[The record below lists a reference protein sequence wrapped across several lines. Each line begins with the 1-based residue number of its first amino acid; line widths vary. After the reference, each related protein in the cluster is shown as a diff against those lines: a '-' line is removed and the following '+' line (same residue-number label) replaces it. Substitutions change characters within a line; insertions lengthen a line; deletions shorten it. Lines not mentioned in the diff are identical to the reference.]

1 MNERRNEEEIAPIRP
16 QIVDSLVP
24 TKGEGS
30 KELKKRVEATALYHV
45 AKIMKTI
52 QMLSEQFDK
61 LQREEKSI
69 KDQEVRTRIENER
82 IDLNDELREFLEKL
96 ESLMSSLKD

>member
-1 MNERRNEEEIAPIRP
+1 
-16 QIVDSLVP
+16 
-24 TKGEGS
+24 
-30 KELKKRVEATALYHV
+30 
-45 AKIMKTI
+45 MKTI